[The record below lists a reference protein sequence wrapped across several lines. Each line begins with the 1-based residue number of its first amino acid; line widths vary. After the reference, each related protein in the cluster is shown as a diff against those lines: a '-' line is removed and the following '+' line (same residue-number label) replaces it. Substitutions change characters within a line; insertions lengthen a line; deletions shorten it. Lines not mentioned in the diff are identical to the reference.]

1 MQPRHIHYVMIKTFN
16 GTKAHETININLS
29 NKPIWISD
37 LNVDRKVP
45 ILEFIEDGEI
55 KVWLKLKSDPG
66 RAWVLLDENVLAV
79 LMTSWRII
87 ISTLYSV
94 LVESENIIKYLD
106 ETFGQCAFT
115 KQADKFKT
123 ELSNTPDDIVNFFM
137 EKVMEPWYQVVYY
150 NLRTVPKS

>member
-1 MQPRHIHYVMIKTFN
+1 MQLRHIHYVIISIFN

-55 KVWLKLKSDPG
+55 KVWLKLKSELG
-66 RAWVLLDENVLAV
+66 RAWSFMEVLAV
-79 LMTSWRII
+79 LMTPWRII
-87 ISTLYSV
+87 ISTIFSV

-106 ETFGQCAFT
+106 ETFGQCALT
-115 KQADKFKT
+115 KQADKFKA
-123 ELSNTPDDIVNFFM
+123 ELPNTPDDIVNFFM